1 LTVRRYPGQALAD
14 HGFAEPQPHAIL
26 SGMTVKSTFLLSVL
40 TLLIAIAPARGAD
53 CPVEGVEAIEAE
65 LKKAPSCDAAM
76 TIFSAC
82 GFGSTIDVQFGGIVI
97 ETCEAAFLPG
107 LSPSRRKV
115 YERAQNA
122 CERKYARESGSMYR
136 SAMTFCLAELAQ
148 KFAKSQKAAG
158 PRK

>member
-1 LTVRRYPGQALAD
+1 MPA
-14 HGFAEPQPHAIL
+14 
-26 SGMTVKSTFLLSVL
+26 MTVKSTFFLCMFTIL
-40 TLLIAIAPARGAD
+40 TALAPAYAAD
-53 CPVEGVEAIEAE
+53 CPVDGVEAIEAE

-76 TIFSAC
+76 TIFSSC

-107 LSPSRRKV
+107 LPPSRRKA

-122 CERKYARESGSMYR
+122 CERKYMHESGSMYR
-136 SAMTFCLAELAQ
+136 SAMSFCLAELAQ
-148 KFAKSQKAAG
+148 KFAKGQRAAS